1 MRGLTAILRHEVA
14 ERRVLLLAG
23 PLLGLLPFLMPLLP
37 GAAAREGAELR
48 DAAALFLALTLSG
61 LAAVLLGATALA
73 SDLAERRLAFF
84 FSRPVSGAAIWA
96 GKLGGAALCAWAAG
110 LLAAAPVLL
119 FDAATGQAGGLL
131 RNTALP
137 ARLVAIGFVGL
148 PLGLLAAHALGV
160 ILRTRS
166 AWLVLDLC
174 AATVVA
180 ALVTVVLRRLD
191 HWGLLRSPSQL
202 LPALALAAGLALLA
216 ASASQV
222 LGGRIDPVRAHRRLS
237 LTLAALGIAG
247 ALGFAILA
255 QRWIAAGPLDL
266 RLWRVAFASPGQSWL
281 AVAGEAPGPP
291 GAGAAFLLQPG
302 SGRSRRLRAAGAGSD
317 PMPPIAFSA
326 DGKRAVWAEYQGAPL
341 RSPGVLMQ
349 LELERA
355 DAEPVQT
362 LIGVPNLYTHLA
374 LSPNGAV
381 LAVVPWNGHQVSVY
395 DVGRGRLLAAH
406 SFGDSVDT
414 QVVFLTNDRLRLLV
428 TRYRSGGKP
437 ALDLYDLDLASRT
450 LVQLGS
456 VPGAS
461 YWRSLSP
468 DASHIAVNYR
478 YPHRTAVYDVAGG
491 RQLARLEQ
499 PGGRISAFYL
509 ADGRLATQVAV
520 PTFTELTIRD
530 GEGGLP
536 PGAPRCRFRAGTWL
550 TWVRQIAA
558 DRLLAVAVQ
567 PLPRG
572 GSRLA
577 CLLVDLARGTARP
590 LEDGLEPVPTLGKLA
605 VADTPLFLGGNHL
618 LRIDFTT
625 GERRILGPAR
635 PYEPA
640 SYR

>member
-61 LAAVLLGATALA
+61 LAAVLLGATAIA
-73 SDLAERRLAFF
+73 SDLAERRLGFF

-110 LLAAAPVLL
+110 LLAAAPVVL
-119 FDAATGQAGGLL
+119 FDAATGHAGGLL

-137 ARLVAIGFVGL
+137 ARLVAIGFISL
-148 PLGLLAAHALGV
+148 PLALLAAHALGV

-180 ALVTVVLRRLD
+180 TLVTVVLRRLD

-202 LPALALAAGLALLA
+202 VPALVLAAGLALLA

-247 ALGFAILA
+247 AVGFAILA
-255 QRWIAAGPLDL
+255 HRWIAAGPLDMP
-266 RLWRVAFASPGQSWL
+266 LWHIAFASPGQSWL
-281 AVAGEAPGPP
+281 AVAGDAPGPP

-302 SGRSRRLRAAGAGSD
+302 SGRSRRLRAAGSD

-341 RSPGVLMQ
+341 RSPGVVMQ
-349 LELERA
+349 LDLERA

-362 LIGVPNLYTHLA
+362 LIGVPNLYTYLA
-374 LSPNGAV
+374 LSPNGTV
-381 LAVVPWNGHQVSVY
+381 LAVAPWNGHQVAVY
-395 DVGRGRLLAAH
+395 DVGSGRLLAAH
-406 SFGDSVDT
+406 SFGDSADT
-414 QVVFLTNDRLRLLV
+414 QAVFLTDDRLRLLV
-428 TRYRSGGKP
+428 TRYSGDGKA
-437 ALDLYDLDLASRT
+437 ALDLYDLELASRT

-468 DASHIAVNYR
+468 DASHIAVNNR
-478 YPHRTAVYDVAGG
+478 YPHQTAVYEVAGG

-520 PTFTELTIRD
+520 PTFTELTVRD

-558 DRLLAVAVQ
+558 DRLLAVAIQ
-567 PLPRG
+567 PMPRG

-577 CLLVDLARGTARP
+577 CLLVDLARGAARP

-605 VADTPLFLGGNHL
+605 VGGTPLFLGGNHL

-625 GERRILGPAR
+625 GERHILGPAR
-635 PYEPA
+635 PYEPLF
-640 SYR
+640 YR